1 MFARLPTL
9 TRSALLALLLPVGAS
24 AALAQ
29 QPLPGPAPTPKLPAV
44 LRDARYCELV
54 AVHLTMN
61 GLLASVFNTLG
72 FDDCPADKWDALD
85 RRELL
90 RAFDTLAVV
99 MNGPRHFIMD
109 GITASGDTKTGE
121 IISVGGI
128 VFAKRAEVSLSVHQ
142 AMGPSYT
149 EQTIDRET
157 TYRFDAGKP
166 VFQLTAP
173 DGAVYVMQSY
183 AQIVDPKLTY
193 ADLAGLGSRLKPPAG
208 WSYSTRTPD
217 KDLLLAAKGT
227 AIVIQDE
234 LKNTY
239 QKVTAN

>member
-1 MFARLPTL
+1 MTSSSRPLL
-9 TRSALLALLLPVGAS
+9 SALFALLVPLSGG

-29 QPLPGPAPTPKLPAV
+29 QPAPELTPKLPAV

-54 AVHLTMN
+54 AVHLTLD
-61 GLLASVFNTLG
+61 GLRASVFNTLG
-72 FDDCPADKWDALD
+72 FDDCPADKWDALT

-90 RAFDTLAVV
+90 AQFDTLAVV

-109 GITASGDTKTGE
+109 GISATGDTKTGE
-121 IISVGGI
+121 VITVGGI
-128 VFAKRAEVSLSVHQ
+128 VMAKRAEVSLSLHQ
-142 AMGPSYT
+142 AMGPTYT
-149 EQTIDRET
+149 EQTIDRTT

-183 AQIVDPKLTY
+183 AQIVDPALSY
-193 ADLAGLGSRLKPPAG
+193 ADLPGLGAKLKPPAG

-217 KDLLLAAKGT
+217 TDLLLTAKGT